1 MREPSFP
8 VLFHRVFLLA
18 SWSALFI
25 PVVAQDPLPADQRDY
40 PDSANGCA
48 PATALNLLRFGG
60 DDYAPVL
67 KSLIGSTDGVKMR
80 FLVDRYFRHRPS
92 TIDPS
97 RMRWGVHGIDCRDL
111 AFGVNEL
118 LAEHKL
124 DPLAATYLD
133 REPEEKER
141 EHLARVIDLIRD
153 TLETG
158 TPPMLNLRTFLVKK
172 REENGDEPEWES
184 GVSHYVLVT
193 AIRGE
198 PSDTGGELEVIDP
211 WQGRRTV
218 IYLHREPNGR
228 SFRALKGSEAAG
240 QWLDGRPFLQVL
252 VPGVP
257 TMRPANLEWH
267 ERFLVIA
274 NHLIGRF

>member
-1 MREPSFP
+1 MFRSHARIYP
-8 VLFHRVFLLA
+8 LLILWFSLGRPLA
-18 SWSALFI
+18 A
-25 PVVAQDPLPADQRDY
+25 DPAPADQRDY
-40 PDSANGCA
+40 TDSPNGCA

-60 DDYAPVL
+60 NAYAPAL
-67 KSLIGSTDGVKMR
+67 KSLVGSTDGVKMR
-80 FLVDRYFRHRPS
+80 FIVDRYFRLRPS
-92 TIDPS
+92 SIDPG

-111 AFGVNEL
+111 AMGLNEL

-133 REPEEKER
+133 RESEEKER

-153 TLETG
+153 SLEAG

-218 IYLHREPNGR
+218 VYLHREANGR
-228 SFRALKGSEAAG
+228 SFQAIKGSEAAG
-240 QWLDGRPFLQVL
+240 EWLDGRPFLQVL
-252 VPGVP
+252 APGVP

-267 ERFLVIA
+267 ERCLVIA